1 MKTLSV
7 SYSKRFAGVLV
18 FGIMPGLLFLTGI
31 VPSFERRRFNMDTVL
46 YALPEMLH
54 KKNYVVASYYMKL
67 PKKVDILKKAGAL
80 AVGQTIGTWI
90 PVPGITDE
98 IREKYMGKVVNVFD
112 VAPAELVGQVE
123 EEERQYIVRIA
134 YPAVNFGNDF
144 PLLIT
149 ALLGNDASTSA
160 QAKLLDIEFPE
171 EFIKKFKGPKFG
183 MHGIREFAGKK
194 ERPLL
199 LNMIKPCIG
208 LTPKEGARIFYETAL
223 GGVDLIKDDE
233 LLGNPD
239 YSSPAERVLEFRK
252 AAEAA
257 YEKTGERV
265 RYFVNVT
272 GGASEILENIRRV
285 EEAGADGIM
294 INFSAVG
301 YSVLKYA
308 SEHTCLPILG
318 HAAGTGMVYEGIHN
332 GMSSPLAAGKLA
344 RLSGA
349 DIVMVN
355 TPYGGYPLLHQ
366 KYIQTVAQLT
376 LPYYDI
382 KASIPA
388 IGGGVHPG
396 MVEKYIREVGSDV
409 ILAAGGAVQGH
420 PGGAAAGARAMRQ
433 AIDIVMGGQDFEEAA
448 KGKEELEMALTLWK
462 YQKL

>member
-1 MKTLSV
+1 
-7 SYSKRFAGVLV
+7 
-18 FGIMPGLLFLTGI
+18 
-31 VPSFERRRFNMDTVL
+31 MDSVL
-46 YALPEMLH
+46 YTLPEMIH
-54 KKNYVVASYYMKL
+54 KQNYVVASYYIKL
-67 PKKVDILKKAGAL
+67 PKDVDILKKAGTL

-90 PVPGITDE
+90 PIPGITEE

-112 VAPAELVGQVE
+112 IAPAELIGQVT
-123 EEERQYIVRIA
+123 EEERQYIIQIA
-134 YPAVNFGNDF
+134 YPAVNFGNDL

-149 ALLGNDASTSA
+149 SLLGNDASTSA
-160 QAKLLDIEFPE
+160 QVKLLDIEFPE
-171 EFIKKFKGPKFG
+171 EFVKKFQGPRFG
-183 MHGIREFAGKK
+183 INGIKEFAGNK

-199 LNMIKPCIG
+199 LNMIKPCTG

-223 GGVDLIKDDE
+223 GGVDFIKDDE

-239 YSSPAERVLEFRK
+239 YSKPEDRVREFKK

-272 GGASEILENIRRV
+272 SGAAEILDNIKRV

-301 YSVLKYA
+301 YSVLKQA
-308 SEHTCLPILG
+308 AERTHLPVLG
-318 HAAGTGMVYEGIHN
+318 HMAGTGMVYEGVNN
-332 GMSSPLAAGKLA
+332 GMASPLAAGKLA

-376 LPYYDI
+376 LPYYDV
-382 KASIPA
+382 KPSMPS

-396 MVEKYIREVGSDV
+396 MVEKYIHEVGSDIV
-409 ILAAGGAVQGH
+409 LAAGGAVQGH

-433 AIDIVMGGQDFEEAA
+433 AIDIVMSGQDFEKAA
-448 KGKEELEMALTLWK
+448 KGKEELETALALWK
-462 YQKL
+462 YQKA